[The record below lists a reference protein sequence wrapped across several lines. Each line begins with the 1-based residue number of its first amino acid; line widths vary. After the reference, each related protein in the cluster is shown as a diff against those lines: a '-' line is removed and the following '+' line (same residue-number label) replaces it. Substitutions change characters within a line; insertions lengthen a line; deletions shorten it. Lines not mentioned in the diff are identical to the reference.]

1 MICLNIYIYCYGK
14 QKFSYCDQHSSIGA
28 VLWDTGEAE
37 LNSHLDNLLFPPA
50 SYLIHKNH
58 LTF

>member
-1 MICLNIYIYCYGK
+1 MICLNIYIYCYEK
-14 QKFSYCDQHSSIGA
+14 QKFSYCDQHSIIGTL
-28 VLWDTGEAE
+28 LWDTGEAV
-37 LNSHLDNLLFPPA
+37 SHLDNLLFPPV

>member
-1 MICLNIYIYCYGK
+1 MICVNIYIYCYEK
-14 QKFSYCDQHSSIGA
+14 QKFSYCDQHSNTA
-28 VLWDTGEAE
+28 VLWDTGEAV
-37 LNSHLDNLLFPPA
+37 SHLDNLLLPPA